1 MKNIL
6 ERIKK
11 FSRKEWI
18 YISIWS
24 TINFLFFLVLLIGAQ
39 AGILNSLVYFLFWE
53 LLLFAYYLIRVR
65 KGEKDTKGREWLDA
79 ITFAVITA
87 TIIKT
92 FMVDAFTIPTP
103 SMEKSMMVGDFL
115 FVSKWNYGT
124 RVPMTPVSFPF
135 VHNTL
140 PGGSGDSY
148 SESLS
153 LPFYRIPGFQ
163 EIKNNDIV
171 VFNYPGNDDN
181 GNEARP
187 VDKRE
192 NYIKRCIAIAG
203 DSLWITEG
211 QVYVNGK
218 AVGLPEKARPQHK
231 YFVYF
236 QTGIVPSTKT
246 LKKTYDI
253 DPDAI
258 QKIEYPGNVYL
269 LDIPDHMLEK
279 FKSEQAVDSLI
290 GFDTFVPDD
299 RKSLYFPDT
308 YIGKRNKGWTADNFG
323 PIYLPKAGETIT
335 LTQANLPIY
344 HRCITMYEGN
354 TLEMKNGKFVING
367 QETDTYTFTYG
378 YYWMMGD
385 NRHNS
390 LDSRSWGF
398 VPENHIVGKAW
409 FVWMSWDKYAD
420 GFFNK
425 IRWNRLFKGVN

>member
-1 MKNIL
+1 M
-6 ERIKK
+6 
-11 FSRKEWI
+11 
-18 YISIWS
+18 
-24 TINFLFFLVLLIGAQ
+24 
-39 AGILNSLVYFLFWE
+39 
-53 LLLFAYYLIRVR
+53 
-65 KGEKDTKGREWLDA
+65 
-79 ITFAVITA
+79 
-87 TIIKT
+87 
-92 FMVDAFTIPTP
+92 
-103 SMEKSMMVGDFL
+103 
-115 FVSKWNYGT
+115 
-124 RVPMTPVSFPF
+124 
-135 VHNTL
+135 
-140 PGGSGDSY
+140 
-148 SESLS
+148 
-153 LPFYRIPGFQ
+153 
-163 EIKNNDIV
+163 
-171 VFNYPGNDDN
+171 
-181 GNEARP
+181 
-187 VDKRE
+187 
-192 NYIKRCIAIAG
+192 
-203 DSLWITEG
+203 
-211 QVYVNGK
+211 
-218 AVGLPEKARPQHK
+218 
-231 YFVYF
+231 
-236 QTGIVPSTKT
+236 
-246 LKKTYDI
+246 
-253 DPDAI
+253 
-258 QKIEYPGNVYL
+258 
-269 LDIPDHMLEK
+269 
-279 FKSEQAVDSLI
+279 I